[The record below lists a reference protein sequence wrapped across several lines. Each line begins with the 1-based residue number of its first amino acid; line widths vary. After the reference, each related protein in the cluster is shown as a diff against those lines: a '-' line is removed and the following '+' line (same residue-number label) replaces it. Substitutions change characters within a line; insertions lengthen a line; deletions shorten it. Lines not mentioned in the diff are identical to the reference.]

1 MTQIK
6 LMPKQP
12 TSGSESSSQS
22 DNEDE
27 GINLNQNIVTKEDIA
42 ELFEPVLINPLILTE
57 KKVKR
62 TRDGFQEAISVLN

>member
-12 TSGSESSSQS
+12 TSASESSSQS
-22 DNEDE
+22 DKEDE
-27 GINLNQNIVTKEDIA
+27 INLNQNVVTKEDIA
-42 ELFEPVLINPLILTE
+42 ELFEPVLIDPLILTE

-62 TRDGFQEAISVLN
+62 TRDGF

>member
-27 GINLNQNIVTKEDIA
+27 GLNLNQNIVTKEDIA

>member
-27 GINLNQNIVTKEDIA
+27 GINLNQNIITKEDIA